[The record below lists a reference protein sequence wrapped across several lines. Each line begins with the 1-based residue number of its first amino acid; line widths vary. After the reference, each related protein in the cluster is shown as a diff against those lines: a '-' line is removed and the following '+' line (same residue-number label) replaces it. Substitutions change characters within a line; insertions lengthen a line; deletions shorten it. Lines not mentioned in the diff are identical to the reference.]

1 MNLMKLKNIK
11 RIACLVL
18 AMVLCVGGLSSCA
31 EAVKDPVMECE
42 GQKISLEMYE
52 FMLSRMKGSLAR
64 DGIDTSSTSAFW
76 DEMHGDTGLTNE
88 QYYNK
93 AVIDTCKNYLA
104 ALVIFEEE
112 GMTLPQTTIDAIEE
126 EIGFYIEYDG
136 KGEEEKLDLIL
147 QKYGTTTEGLR
158 KIYEIEAKYNA
169 VIATLYGSEGS
180 QIAGKVKDDYY
191 KANYY
196 RFKQILVSNF
206 YYKDEVDENGD
217 TVYFNPETGKPIYD
231 SEGSYQYDEKEQ
243 RVLDKYGVAIRFD
256 EDGKTRLYDKEN
268 GKPAPEK
275 DASGHAVEYYYTNE
289 EMAER
294 EAKAEELL
302 SSIGKGNFSAFEA
315 EMPNWKL
322 YEGAEEYCPEGYYLS
337 DIEAGAYDDTMKNIL
352 AALKEMQVGEVRIVE
367 SVSGHHLIMKYA
379 LDAGKY
385 ENTEYAQW
393 FYEFDASLTS
403 KLFHDK
409 CGKYFDKIELEDD
422 NIAKAKSIRNV
433 GQNYDY

>member
-1 MNLMKLKNIK
+1 MNFMKVKNIK

-18 AMVLCVGGLSSCA
+18 VIVLSMAALSSCA
-31 EAVKDPVMECE
+31 EIVRDPIMECE

-64 DGIDTSSTSAFW
+64 QGIDTSSTSEFW
-76 DEMHGDTGLTNE
+76 GEMHGDTGLTNE

-104 ALVIFEEE
+104 ALIIFEEE
-112 GMTLPQTTIDAIEE
+112 GMTLPQTTIDAIDE
-126 EIGFYIEYDG
+126 EISFYIEYDG
-136 KGEEEKLDLIL
+136 DGDEEKLDLIL

-158 KIYEIEAKYNA
+158 RIYEIEAKYNA
-169 VIATLYGSEGS
+169 VVSALYGSGAS
-180 QIAGKVKDDYY
+180 QIAGNVKDEYY
-191 KANYY
+191 KENYY
-196 RFKQILVSNF
+196 RFKQILVANF

-231 SEGSYQYDEKEQ
+231 SKGSYQYDEKEQ
-243 RVLDKYGVAIRFD
+243 RVLDEYGVAIRFA
-256 EDGKTRLYDKEN
+256 EDGKTRLYDTEK

-294 EAKAEELL
+294 EAKARELAE
-302 SSIGKGNFSAFEA
+302 SIGKGNFSAFEA
-315 EMPNWKL
+315 EMPNWEL
-322 YEGAEEYCPEGYYLS
+322 YAGAEEYCPEGYYLS
-337 DIEAGAYDDTMKNIL
+337 DIEAGAYDDTMKAIL
-352 AALKEMQVGEVRIVE
+352 ASLKEMQVGEVRNVE
-367 SVSGHHLIMKYA
+367 SLNGYHLVMKYA

-385 ENTEYAQW
+385 ENSEYAQW
-393 FYEFDASLTS
+393 FYEFDSSLTS
-403 KLFHDK
+403 KLFRDK
-409 CGKYFDKIELEDD
+409 CGKYFEKIELNDD
-422 NIAKAKSIRNV
+422 NIAKAKSIKFV

>member
-1 MNLMKLKNIK
+1 MKFTGFKNIK

-18 AMVLCVGGLSSCA
+18 ALMLCAGALVSCA
-31 EAVKDPVMECE
+31 DAVKDPIMEYD

-64 DGIDTSSTSAFW
+64 EGIDTSSTSEFW
-76 DEMHGDTGLTNE
+76 GEMHGDTGLTNE

-93 AVIDTCKNYLA
+93 TVIDTCKNYLA

-112 GMTLPQTTIDAIEE
+112 GMTLSDTTLAAIEE
-126 EIGFYIEYDG
+126 EINFYIEYDG
-136 KGEEEKLDLIL
+136 KGDEEKLDLIL

-169 VIATLYGSEGS
+169 VVAALYGSEGS
-180 QIAGKVKDDYY
+180 QIAGNVKDEYY
-191 KANYY
+191 KENYH

-217 TVYFNPETGKPIYD
+217 TVYFDPETGKPIYD
-231 SEGSYQYDEKEQ
+231 AEGSYRYNEKEE
-243 RVLDKYGVAIRFD
+243 RLLDEYGVAIRFG
-256 EDGKTRLYDKEN
+256 EDGKRLYDTEK

-275 DASGHAVEYYYTNE
+275 DANGRAVEYYYTNE

-294 EAKAEELL
+294 EAKAKELL

-315 EMPNWKL
+315 EIPNWEL
-322 YEGAEEYCPEGYYLS
+322 YEGADEYCPEGYYLS
-337 DIEAGAYDDTMKNIL
+337 DIENGAYDDTMNAIL
-352 AALKEMQVGEVRIVE
+352 AALKETQVGEVRLVE
-367 SVSGHHLIMKYA
+367 SVNGYHLIMKYA

-385 ENTEYAQW
+385 ENSEYARW
-393 FYEFDASLTS
+393 FTEFNSSLTS
-403 KLFHDK
+403 KLFMDK
-409 CGKYFDKIELEDD
+409 CGKYFDKIELDDD
-422 NIAKAKSIRNV
+422 NIAKAKSIKSV